1 LWAAVFPLPTLF
13 MTRPA
18 QNLNTKTKIPVK
30 IPSKSE
36 ILAAK
41 MIAVKAKWT
50 KIFLLPY
57 YISHALISTK
67 ICPECLITAQEGLII

>member
-36 ILAAK
+36 ILAVK
-41 MIAVKAKWT
+41 MMVMKAKWT
-50 KIFLLPY
+50 KIFLLP